1 MTVQGQQKAT
11 AEQTEYYT
19 PVPKVITPGSANF
32 GAPSDAIIL
41 FNGKLWLNWQEQSN
55 CKHYKG
61 KGCCHQQQQRILS
74 NKFYPQ

>member
-1 MTVQGQQKAT
+1 MISMTVHGQQKAT

-41 FNGKLWLNWQEQSN
+41 FDGKI
-55 CKHYKG
+55 K
-61 KGCCHQQQQRILS
+61 
-74 NKFYPQ
+74 